1 MPRPR
6 SYVRD
11 DVVDAAKETF
21 WTKGYAS
28 TGVSTL
34 EKTTGCS
41 RSSLYLEFG
50 SKDRLFEVALARYVD
65 TFIDPL
71 LRPMEVPGSGL
82 AAISGFFANLKA
94 VFLQNPSTAK
104 RGCLMVNS
112 IAELAGRQPGLGRQG
127 ASYMD
132 RLQGAFTASLHAA
145 SGRAETGQ
153 AAIAQRAHML
163 TAYTLGIWL
172 SSRIDA
178 RAAASLCDAVIWDI
192 ESCRLAGTRPRGRLP
207 AHT

>member
-21 WTKGYAS
+21 WTKGYSS
-28 TGVSTL
+28 TGVSAL
-34 EKTTGCS
+34 EKSTGCS

-82 AAISGFFANLKA
+82 AAIGDFFANLKA
-94 VFLQNPSTAK
+94 LFLQNPSTAK

-112 IAELAGRQPGLGRQG
+112 IAELAGRRRGLGRRG
-127 ASYMD
+127 VSYVD
-132 RLQGAFTASLHAA
+132 RLQGAFTASLLAA
-145 SGRAETGQ
+145 SARAEAEE

-178 RAAASLCDAVIWDI
+178 RRAASLCDAIISDI
-192 ESCRLAGTRPRGRLP
+192 ESWRRPGP
-207 AHT
+207 V

>member
-11 DVVDAAKETF
+11 DVIDAAKETF

-34 EKTTGCS
+34 EKSTGCS

-50 SKDRLFEVALARYVD
+50 SKDRLFEVALARYMD

-82 AAISGFFANLKA
+82 AATSDFFANLKA
-94 VFLQNPSTAK
+94 GFLGAPSTAK

-112 IAELAGRQPGLGRQG
+112 IAELAGRKRGLGRRG
-127 ASYMD
+127 TSYVD
-132 RLQGAFTASLHAA
+132 RLQRAFTASLHAA
-145 SGRAETGQ
+145 SAREETEET
-153 AAIAQRAHML
+153 AIAQRAHML
-163 TAYTLGIWL
+163 MAYTLGIWL
-172 SSRIDA
+172 CARIDA
-178 RAAASLCDAVIWDI
+178 RKAASLCDAMISEI
-192 ESCRLAGTRPRGRLP
+192 ESWRMSGP
-207 AHT
+207 A

>member
-34 EKTTGCS
+34 EKSTGCS

-65 TFIDPL
+65 TYIDPL

-82 AAISGFFANLKA
+82 AAIGDFFANLQA
-94 VFLQNPSTAK
+94 VFLGDPSTAK

-112 IAELAGRQPGLGRQG
+112 IAELAGRQRGLGRQG
-127 ASYMD
+127 ASYVD

-145 SGRAETGQ
+145 SARATVAETEV
-153 AAIAQRAHML
+153 AQRAHML

-172 SSRIDA
+172 CARADA
-178 RAAASLCDAVIWDI
+178 RKAASLCDAIISEI
-192 ESCRLAGTRPRGRLP
+192 ESWRRPAPG
-207 AHT
+207 

>member
-11 DVVDAAKETF
+11 DVIEAAKETF

-65 TFIDPL
+65 TFIGPL
-71 LRPMEVPGSGL
+71 LRPMEVSGSGL
-82 AAISGFFANLKA
+82 AAIGDFFANLKA
-94 VFLQNPSTAK
+94 VFLEAPSTAR

-112 IAELAGRQPGLGRQG
+112 IAELAGRQRGLGRQG
-127 ASYMD
+127 ASYVD
-132 RLQGAFTASLHAA
+132 RLQGAFTASLLAA
-145 SGRAETGQ
+145 PARADVAET
-153 AAIAQRAHML
+153 AIAQRAHML

-172 SSRIDA
+172 SARIDA
-178 RAAASLCDAVIWDI
+178 RRAASLCDAIISEI
-192 ESCRLAGTRPRGRLP
+192 ESWRSPTP
-207 AHT
+207 A

>member
-6 SYVRD
+6 TYVRD
-11 DVVDAAKETF
+11 DVIEAAKETF
-21 WTKGYAS
+21 WTRGYAS

-34 EKTTGCS
+34 EKSTGCS

-82 AAISGFFANLKA
+82 AAIGGFFANLKN
-94 VFLQNPSTAK
+94 VFLQGPSTAR

-112 IAELAGRQPGLGRQG
+112 IAELAGRQRGLGRRG
-127 ASYMD
+127 ASYVD
-132 RLQGAFTASLHAA
+132 RVQGAFTASLLAA
-145 SGRAETGQ
+145 SARGDAEET
-153 AAIAQRAHML
+153 AIAQRAHML

-172 SSRIDA
+172 CARVDA
-178 RAAASLCDAVIWDI
+178 RKAASLCDAIISEI
-192 ESCRLAGTRPRGRLP
+192 ESWRRPGP
-207 AHT
+207 G

>member
-28 TGVSTL
+28 TGVSAL
-34 EKTTGCS
+34 EKSTGCS

-82 AAISGFFANLKA
+82 AAIGDFFANLKA
-94 VFLQNPSTAK
+94 LFLQNPSTAK

-112 IAELAGRQPGLGRQG
+112 IAELAGRRRGLGKRG
-127 ASYMD
+127 VSYVD
-132 RLQGAFTASLHAA
+132 RLQGAFTASLLAA
-145 SGRAETGQ
+145 SARAEAEE

-178 RAAASLCDAVIWDI
+178 RRAASLCDAIISDI
-192 ESCRLAGTRPRGRLP
+192 ESWRRPGP
-207 AHT
+207 V